1 MQPFDGNAV
10 LARKGPIVQHLI
22 GVRLEPPIHGQI
34 VGHLGVYN
42 AVGPGRLRS
51 APMVAGLDELM
62 DGADFL
68 LKSDVDQRNT
78 GIFLC
83 TVFSNLLLLYEN
95 NLGTVS
101 RAFKPPL

>member
-10 LARKGPIVQHLI
+10 LARKGPIVQHLV

-68 LKSDVDQRNT
+68 LKSDVEINEIKVHFCVQSSR
-78 GIFLC
+78 F
-83 TVFSNLLLLYEN
+83 VVLYDN

-101 RAFKPPL
+101 SAFKPPL